1 MSNLINEINAE
12 NILIDV
18 QELNRLELIAELK
31 MGIYEASYWS
41 FDDLVNLV
49 VELRLEALP
58 DGPLQMNIRQIF
70 LDQDGVLADFES
82 GLTKALGY
90 KVNLKDKKDVYDQEK
105 RKLTAQRLFRNL
117 KPLPDA
123 WKLVDYCMN
132 SGIHTEIL
140 TAAGTVN
147 RTLVI
152 KDKIDWIRRYINPYW
167 IIIPTFK
174 GSQKAAFAHK
184 KAVLIDDRQRNI
196 DAWVE
201 AGGIGILHKTA
212 DDTIE
217 QLDEII
223 NAE

>member
-1 MSNLINEINAE
+1 MSK
-12 NILIDV
+12 V
-18 QELNRLELIAELK
+18 
-31 MGIYEASYWS
+31 
-41 FDDLVNLV
+41 
-49 VELRLEALP
+49 
-58 DGPLQMNIRQIF
+58 RQIF
-70 LDQDGVLADFES
+70 LDMDGVLADFQTTCSEML
-82 GLTKALGY
+82 GLKIWNTDEGHKL
-90 KVNLKDKKDVYDQEK
+90 YDLNK
-105 RKLTAQRLFRNL
+105 RELTAKHMFRRLN
-117 KPLPDA
+117 PLPDA
-123 WKLVDYCMN
+123 WKLVDYCLN

-152 KDKIDWIRRYINPYW
+152 RDKIDWIRRYISPYW

-212 DDTIE
+212 NDTIE

-223 NAE
+223 NPE

>member
-1 MSNLINEINAE
+1 MSK
-12 NILIDV
+12 V
-18 QELNRLELIAELK
+18 
-31 MGIYEASYWS
+31 
-41 FDDLVNLV
+41 
-49 VELRLEALP
+49 
-58 DGPLQMNIRQIF
+58 RQIF
-70 LDQDGVLADFES
+70 LDQDGVLADFED

-90 KVNLKDKKDVYDQEK
+90 KVNLKDKKDVYDAEK

-117 KPLPDA
+117 EPLPDA

-152 KDKIDWIRRYINPYW
+152 KDKIDWIRRYVHPHW
-167 IIIPTFK
+167 IVIPTFN

-196 DAWVE
+196 DCWVN

-212 DDTIE
+212 DETIE
-217 QLDEII
+217 ELECII
-223 NAE
+223 TTNNGHNE

>member
-1 MSNLINEINAE
+1 MSE
-12 NILIDV
+12 
-18 QELNRLELIAELK
+18 
-31 MGIYEASYWS
+31 
-41 FDDLVNLV
+41 
-49 VELRLEALP
+49 
-58 DGPLQMNIRQIF
+58 IRQIF

-82 GLTKALGY
+82 GLTQALGY
-90 KVNLKDKKDVYDQEK
+90 KVSLKDKKDVYAEQK
-105 RKLTAQRLFRNL
+105 RMLTAQRIFRNL

-152 KDKIDWIRRYINPYW
+152 KDKIDWIRRYISPYW
-167 IIIPTFK
+167 IIIPTFN

-196 DAWVE
+196 DCWVK

-212 DDTIE
+212 NDSIE
-217 QLDEII
+217 HLANII
-223 NAE
+223 NVNHGHGE

>member
-1 MSNLINEINAE
+1 
-12 NILIDV
+12 
-18 QELNRLELIAELK
+18 
-31 MGIYEASYWS
+31 
-41 FDDLVNLV
+41 
-49 VELRLEALP
+49 
-58 DGPLQMNIRQIF
+58 MNIRQIF

-90 KVNLKDKKDVYDQEK
+90 KVDLKSKKDVYDKEK

-117 KPLPDA
+117 DPLPDA
-123 WKLVDYCMN
+123 WKLVDYCTN

-152 KDKIDWIRRYINPYW
+152 KDKIDWIRRYVHPHW
-167 IIIPTFK
+167 IVIPTFK

-196 DAWVE
+196 DVWVE
-201 AGGIGILHKTA
+201 AGGIGILHEPA
-212 DDTIE
+212 DETIK
-217 QLDEII
+217 QLDDLI
-223 NAE
+223 NDGNNE

>member
-1 MSNLINEINAE
+1 MSK
-12 NILIDV
+12 V
-18 QELNRLELIAELK
+18 
-31 MGIYEASYWS
+31 
-41 FDDLVNLV
+41 
-49 VELRLEALP
+49 
-58 DGPLQMNIRQIF
+58 RQIF

-90 KVNLKDKKDVYDQEK
+90 KVDLKDKKDVYDAEK

-117 KPLPDA
+117 DPLPDA

-152 KDKIDWIRRYINPYW
+152 QDKIAWIRRHIHPHW

-196 DAWVE
+196 DTWVE

-217 QLDEII
+217 QLDNII
-223 NAE
+223 NVNHGHGE

>member
-1 MSNLINEINAE
+1 MSK
-12 NILIDV
+12 V
-18 QELNRLELIAELK
+18 
-31 MGIYEASYWS
+31 
-41 FDDLVNLV
+41 
-49 VELRLEALP
+49 
-58 DGPLQMNIRQIF
+58 RQIF
-70 LDQDGVLADFES
+70 LDQDGVLADFAD
-82 GLTKALGY
+82 GLTTAMGY
-90 KVNLKDKKDVYDQEK
+90 KVSLEDEHDVYDTEK

-147 RTLVI
+147 RTLVV
-152 KDKIDWIRRYINPYW
+152 KDKIDWIRRYVHPHW
-167 IIIPTFK
+167 IVIPTFS

-196 DAWVE
+196 DYWVE

-212 DDTIE
+212 DETIK
-217 QLDEII
+217 QLDYII
-223 NAE
+223 GDDKSE

>member
-1 MSNLINEINAE
+1 
-12 NILIDV
+12 
-18 QELNRLELIAELK
+18 
-31 MGIYEASYWS
+31 
-41 FDDLVNLV
+41 
-49 VELRLEALP
+49 
-58 DGPLQMNIRQIF
+58 MNVRQIF

-90 KVNLKDKKDVYDQEK
+90 KVDLKAKKDVYDKEK

-117 KPLPDA
+117 EPLPDA

-152 KDKIDWIRRYINPYW
+152 KDKIDWIRRYVHPHW
-167 IIIPTFK
+167 IVIPTFS
-174 GSQKAAFAHK
+174 GTQKAAFAHK
-184 KAVLIDDRQRNI
+184 KAVLIDDRERNI
-196 DAWVE
+196 KCWKE
-201 AGGIGILHKTA
+201 AGGIGILHTTA

-217 QLDEII
+217 QLDYILSDGNNE
-223 NAE
+223 